1 MTAEPGRPTAAP
13 RSRRRCAVRLLL
25 GLVALFWLVPG
36 IAILVTSL
44 RPATTY
50 GESGWWTALADPSR
64 LTLENYSSFIND
76 GDLIGTVWNSLLIA
90 VPSTVLPVGLAAMSG
105 YAFAW
110 GSFKGRNTVFLVIVA
125 LLVVPLQLA
134 LLPAL
139 EVFGLLDV
147 SGLPAVWLFHTAF
160 GLPFAVFLMRNYFAT
175 LPPDILDAARVD
187 GAGQARVFLSI
198 ALPLSK
204 PALASLAVLQFIWTW
219 NDLLVALIF
228 SGQSRPFTVA
238 IQQRL
243 DEFGSGIGVIT
254 PGVVIGALVPVAV
267 FLSLRRYFEA
277 GIVGG
282 AMR

>member
-1 MTAEPGRPTAAP
+1 
-13 RSRRRCAVRLLL
+13 
-25 GLVALFWLVPG
+25 
-36 IAILVTSL
+36 
-44 RPATTY
+44 
-50 GESGWWTALADPSR
+50 
-64 LTLENYSSFIND
+64 LENYSSFVSD

-105 YAFAW
+105 YALAW
-110 GSFKGRNTVFLVIVA
+110 GSFKGRNTLFLVIVA
-125 LLVVPLQLA
+125 LLVVPLHLA

-139 EVFGLLDV
+139 ELFGLLNV

-175 LPPDILDAARVD
+175 LPPEILDAARVD
-187 GAGQARVFLSI
+187 GAGQARVFLTI

-228 SGQSRPFTVA
+228 SGQNRPFTVA
-238 IQQRL
+238 IHQRL

-254 PGVVIGALVPVAV
+254 PGVVIGALIPIAV
-267 FLSLRRYFEA
+267 FLGLRRYFEA
-277 GIVGG
+277 GIARG